1 MTEASRGFVYLV
13 GAGPGDPELLTFKA
27 ARCIAQADAILVDA
41 LVDPRIL
48 EHAKPTARIIEVGKR
63 GGCRSTPQQFI
74 ERLMV
79 RLARGGAL
87 VVRLKGGDPYVFG
100 RGGEEALAL
109 KRAGIYYEVIP
120 GVSSGLAAS
129 ASAGIPV
136 THRGVASSV
145 TFVSGHAADGAA
157 PNWEALVKSRS
168 TLVVFMG
175 VKLLPSIVKG
185 LLDGGL
191 EADTPAAAIERA
203 TWPNQR
209 VIRASVARIAEEA
222 RRVELDSPAI
232 LVIGRTVALAD
243 AIASVAGLEQAA
255 A

>member
-1 MTEASRGFVYLV
+1 MKGAMSRIVGIDLGTTNSLV
-13 GAGPGDPELLTFKA
+13 GY
-27 ARCIAQADAILVDA
+27 VDDGG
-41 LVDPRIL
+41 VPR
-48 EHAKPTARIIEVGKR
+48 
-63 GGCRSTPQQFI
+63 
-74 ERLMV
+74 
-79 RLARGGAL
+79 
-87 VVRLKGGDPYVFG
+87 
-100 RGGEEALAL
+100 
-109 KRAGIYYEVIP
+109 VIP
-120 GVSSGLAAS
+120 DAEG
-129 ASAGIPV
+129 
-136 THRGVASSV
+136 R
-145 TFVSGHAADGAA
+145 
-157 PNWEALVKSRS
+157 
-168 TLVVFMG
+168 
-175 VKLLPSIVKG
+175 KLLPSIVKG

>member
-1 MTEASRGFVYLV
+1 M
-13 GAGPGDPELLTFKA
+13 
-27 ARCIAQADAILVDA
+27 
-41 LVDPRIL
+41 
-48 EHAKPTARIIEVGKR
+48 
-63 GGCRSTPQQFI
+63 
-74 ERLMV
+74 
-79 RLARGGAL
+79 
-87 VVRLKGGDPYVFG
+87 
-100 RGGEEALAL
+100 AL

-136 THRGVASSV
+136 THRGVASAV
-145 TFVSGHAADGAA
+145 TFVSGHAADESA
-157 PNWEALVKSRS
+157 PDWEALVKSRS

-185 LLDGGL
+185 LLDAGL
-191 EADTPAAAIERA
+191 DADTPAAAIERA

-222 RRVELDSPAI
+222 RRLELDSPAI

-243 AIASVAGLEQAA
+243 AIAGAAEMEEAA